1 MPPCP
6 KIGRFRRTKPAGALL
21 SAPLDFVAV
30 CRYVDG
36 MDDVRGLANMV
47 CGEAAAMPF
56 FDAFWFSFSYY
67 ACPALLEGG
76 EST

>member
-1 MPPCP
+1 MDNMSGQMNV
-6 KIGRFRRTKPAGALL
+6 IGAKA
-21 SAPLDFVAV
+21 AV
-30 CRYVDG
+30 T
-36 MDDVRGLANMV
+36 
-47 CGEAAAMPF
+47 PS

>member
-1 MPPCP
+1 MPGKRAATRP
-6 KIGRFRRTKPAGALL
+6 KIRRPN
-21 SAPLDFVAV
+21 PLDERAI
-30 CRYVDG
+30 CRYVVG
-36 MDDVRGLANMV
+36 MDNMGGQMNV
-47 CGEAAAMPF
+47 IGAKAAAMPS